1 MVDLEEEYYKEEIKK
16 LQEDVET
23 KGLGLNQLI
32 VFADWYHVDTMVK
45 MKFFDDNTESWWTPT
60 GGANIPALNDL
71 LAPFGIAF
79 GDTILNGA
87 FSLGGERAH
96 YASGTDLVRFPSG
109 GFVHRFLFQDSSGG
123 RSGITSSRSS
133 GRAQVESPIL
143 GAVEVGKGRVAV
155 YGDSNCLDSSHM
167 VSNCYWLLKKLLD
180 FTSSSDQNPV
190 IFPATNGL
198 LSPWQHGCTLT
209 SAAG

>member
-1 MVDLEEEYYKEEIKK
+1 MFDVLRDAGYYVETLGSPLTCFDATQYGTLLMVDLEDEYYKEEIKK

-23 KGLGLNQLI
+23 KGLGLI
-32 VFADWYHVDTMVK
+32 VFADWYHVETMVK
-45 MKFFDDNTESWWTPT
+45 MKFFDDNTRSWWTPAT

-96 YASGTDLVRFPSG
+96 YASGTDLLRFPIG

-123 RSGITSSRSS
+123 HSGIISSRSS
-133 GRAQVESPIL
+133 VRAQVLPFTIHLIL
-143 GAVEVGKGRVAV
+143 
-155 YGDSNCLDSSHM
+155 
-167 VSNCYWLLKKLLD
+167 
-180 FTSSSDQNPV
+180 
-190 IFPATNGL
+190 
-198 LSPWQHGCTLT
+198 
-209 SAAG
+209 